1 MDKQVNNYCLDFA
14 HFYEARSAKIKPVG
28 SFLKV
33 TDMNQRTSDS
43 NAAIDEEV
51 SQQDKGTSRGMGG
64 EMSTQAYVEELK
76 WPVENLSMQQQQKPS
91 IQELTQA
98 QKRMCAQRSGCRMH
112 HSYHPGDYLAKQP
125 HQCQKYQKN
134 FDQSPGKQQ
143 QPSQD
148 PQQQQPKQQYL
159 EQTCPTPPIPKQCIQ
174 TSYPKHPQEQAQRND
189 SPTMKASSMSSSSK
203 ELSNTA
209 VGQPSSCLSNTDEE
223 NFAEN
228 IDESDK
234 KTSNMYMEFVPQ
246 HYSHQQQHSNKQYQP
261 DLNQNSPQR
270 NQSQKRA
277 PISKTTDV
285 LSPRP
290 QQYGPQKPKMLCKNT
305 DVIDFDK
312 DLKGLDKNSSY
323 KYMEYVPKL
332 CQSPPHQTNQNIFH
346 KHKQEHHQMMSPSR
360 QKIGKQQAKHIQL
373 SPPHQYSCLLE
384 PDKWGR
390 ETGGELLAKNSDILT
405 STSLSDI
412 SEKNCEDSTV
422 KQKRYN
428 KCGRCSDENGTN
440 STSTGTTVITV
451 KCRDELRS
459 MVRNEMEIHSVFGEL
474 SDTVV
479 SQLKDYLCALSTT
492 DNVPPPK
499 SQYKDS
505 QCTNAPKNSA
515 IDNVLDTKKQESY
528 QTQNKASFGKGIP
541 KPQEV
546 RVPQNPGLARE
557 NAEEFQSMSTPYK
570 SMEYVPNQGL
580 LQYPTQRTYQDLTK
594 EQTQKSERSAS
605 YHKNQKQHSY
615 RTFKLEA
622 KQNSQ
627 QKQSPNQQ
635 ISDSSPFAC
644 FSDMPEDDSEGSI
657 FEADKKTLNK
667 LMEGSPKDKL
677 KHRLSGDEHDV
688 FSMASSN
695 SVSTSISAKSGDEL
709 RAMIWDEIDGDQK
722 SMRSQFSRTTNA
734 TSSKPRH
741 KDVKE
746 NVSISSDLSQ
756 PSDDGNQDRKET
768 MSKHPNIASL
778 PNLAIDVNAP
788 TTDSFKGS
796 KRDELPQ
803 IECSMSIDDLVN
815 CKVITPM
822 IMKIHNKYMTSMQDA
837 MQLMK
842 YLETV
847 PRLVGQIYKD
857 NIKLEQK
864 KL

>member
-1 MDKQVNNYCLDFA
+1 MDKQANNYCLDFA
-14 HFYEARSAKIKPVG
+14 KFYEARSAKMKPVG

-33 TDMNQRTSDS
+33 ADMNQRTSDS

-51 SQQDKGTSRGMGG
+51 SQQDKCTARGMGG
-64 EMSTQAYVEELK
+64 EMLTQAYLEELK
-76 WPVENLSMQQQQKPS
+76 WSMENLSMQQQQKPS
-91 IQELTQA
+91 IQDQTQA
-98 QKRMCAQRSGCRMH
+98 QKRMCAQRSCCGMH
-112 HSYHPGDYLAKQP
+112 RSYHPGDYLAKQP
-125 HQCQKYQKN
+125 HQCQKYHKN
-134 FDQSPGKQQ
+134 FDQSPRKQQ

-159 EQTCPTPPIPKQCIQ
+159 EQTCQTPPIPKQCLQ
-174 TSYPKHPQEQAQRND
+174 TSYPKLPQEQAQRND
-189 SPTMKASSMSSSSK
+189 SPTMKASSISSSSK
-203 ELSNTA
+203 EPSNTA
-209 VGQPSSCLSNTDEE
+209 VGQPSSCLSNTDEA

-228 IDESDK
+228 TDERDK
-234 KTSNMYMEFVPQ
+234 KTSNMYMEFLAQ

-312 DLKGLDKNSSY
+312 DLKGFDKNSSH
-323 KYMEYVPKL
+323 MEYAPKL
-332 CQSPPHQTNQNIFH
+332 CQSPPHQDH
-346 KHKQEHHQMMSPSR
+346 YQMMSPSR

-373 SPPHQYSCLLE
+373 SPPHQYSCLIE
-384 PDKWGR
+384 PDKWGG
-390 ETGGELLAKNSDILT
+390 EIGGELLAKNSDILT
-405 STSLSDI
+405 STSLSEI

-451 KCRDELRS
+451 KSRDELRS
-459 MVRNEMEIHSVFGEL
+459 MVRNEIEIHSVFGEL

-479 SQLKDYLCALSTT
+479 SHLKDYLCGLSTT
-492 DNVPPPK
+492 DDVPPPK

-505 QCTNAPKNSA
+505 QCTNAPRNSA
-515 IDNVLDTKKQESY
+515 IDNVLDTKTQESY
-528 QTQNKASFGKGIP
+528 QTQKKASFGKGIP
-541 KPQEV
+541 KAQEV
-546 RVPQNPGLARE
+546 RMPQNPGLARE
-557 NAEEFQSMSTPYK
+557 SAGEFQSMSTLYK
-570 SMEYVPNQGL
+570 SMEYVPKQGL

-594 EQTQKSERSAS
+594 EQTQKSERRAS
-605 YHKNQKQHSY
+605 YHKNQKPHSY

-627 QKQSPNQQ
+627 QKQPPNQQ
-635 ISDSSPFAC
+635 ISDFPPFAC
-644 FSDMPEDDSEGSI
+644 FSDMPEDDSKESN
-657 FEADKKTLNK
+657 FEVDKKTLNK

-688 FSMASSN
+688 FSMASSS
-695 SVSTSISAKSGDEL
+695 SVSSSISAKSGDEL
-709 RAMIWDEIDGDQK
+709 RAMIWDEMDGDQK

-734 TSSKPRH
+734 TSTKPRH
-741 KDVKE
+741 KNVDE
-746 NVSISSDLSQ
+746 NLSIFSDLSQ
-756 PSDDGNQDRKET
+756 PRDDGNQNMKET

-778 PNLAIDVNAP
+778 PNSAIDVNAP
-788 TTDSFKGS
+788 ATDSFKGS
-796 KRDELPQ
+796 KTDELPQ
-803 IECSMSIDDLVN
+803 VECSMSIDDLVN

-822 IMKIHNKYMTSMQDA
+822 IMKIHNNYMTSMQDA

-857 NIKLEQK
+857 NITLEQR

>member
-1 MDKQVNNYCLDFA
+1 MDKQANNYCLDFA
-14 HFYEARSAKIKPVG
+14 QFYEARSAKMKPVS
-28 SFLKV
+28 SFLNV
-33 TDMNQRTSDS
+33 PDINQRTSDS
-43 NAAIDEEV
+43 SEAIDEEV
-51 SQQDKGTSRGMGG
+51 SQQDKRTARGM
-64 EMSTQAYVEELK
+64 
-76 WPVENLSMQQQQKPS
+76 QQQKPS
-91 IQELTQA
+91 IQDQTQA
-98 QKRMCAQRSGCRMH
+98 QKRMCAHRSGCGIHR
-112 HSYHPGDYLAKQP
+112 SFHPGDYLAKQS

-134 FDQSPGKQQ
+134 FNQSPGKQQ

-159 EQTCPTPPIPKQCIQ
+159 EQTCQTPPIPKLCLQ
-174 TSYPKHPQEQAQRND
+174 TSYPKLPQEQAQRND
-189 SPTMKASSMSSSSK
+189 SPTMKASSISSSS
-203 ELSNTA
+203 EAMTVLFRRPSRRNVSFLTENPEPSNTA
-209 VGQPSSCLSNTDEE
+209 VGQPSSCLSNTDEA

-228 IDESDK
+228 IDEP
-234 KTSNMYMEFVPQ
+234 E
-246 HYSHQQQHSNKQYQP
+246 
-261 DLNQNSPQR
+261 QNSPQR

-290 QQYGPQKPKMLCKNT
+290 HQYSPQKPKMLCKNT

-323 KYMEYVPKL
+323 KYIEYAPKL

-346 KHKQEHHQMMSPSR
+346 KHKQEHYQMMSPSR
-360 QKIGKQQAKHIQL
+360 PKVGKQQAKHIQL

-390 ETGGELLAKNSDILT
+390 EIGGELLAKNSDILT
-405 STSLSDI
+405 STSWSGI

-440 STSTGTTVITV
+440 STSTGSPVITM
-451 KCRDELRS
+451 KSREELRS
-459 MVRNEMEIHSVFGEL
+459 MVRDELCALVRNEIEIHSVFGEL

-479 SQLKDYLCALSTT
+479 SHLKDYLCGLSTT

-528 QTQNKASFGKGIP
+528 QTQKKASFGKGIP
-541 KPQEV
+541 KAQEV
-546 RVPQNPGLARE
+546 RMPQNPGLARE
-557 NAEEFQSMSTPYK
+557 NSGEFQSMSTLYK
-570 SMEYVPNQGL
+570 SMEYVPKQGL
-580 LQYPTQRTYQDLTK
+580 LQYPTQRTSQDLIK
-594 EQTQKSERSAS
+594 EQTQKSYRRAS

-627 QKQSPNQQ
+627 QKQPPNQQ
-635 ISDSSPFAC
+635 ISDFPPFAC
-644 FSDMPEDDSEGSI
+644 FSDTPKDDSEESN
-657 FEADKKTLNK
+657 FEVDKKTLNK

-677 KHRLSGDEHDV
+677 KHTLSGDEHDV

-709 RAMIWDEIDGDQK
+709 RAMIWHEMKLQSVLGDQK
-722 SMRSQFSRTTNA
+722 S
-734 TSSKPRH
+734 TSSKPRY
-741 KDVKE
+741 KDVEE
-746 NVSISSDLSQ
+746 NVSIFLNLSQ
-756 PSDDGNQDRKET
+756 PRDDGNQDMKET

-778 PNLAIDVNAP
+778 PNSAIDVNAP
-788 TTDSFKGS
+788 TADSTKGS
-796 KRDELPQ
+796 KTDELPQ
-803 IECSMSIDDLVN
+803 IKCSMSIDDLVN

-822 IMKIHNKYMTSMQDA
+822 IMKIHNRYMTSMQDA

-842 YLETV
+842 YLETM
-847 PRLVGQIYKD
+847 PRRVGQIYKD
-857 NIKLEQK
+857 NITLEKRKL
-864 KL
+864 